1 MPKESL
7 HPFELP
13 SHFAASKFKSKKDIG
28 STLTSSSSSLCDS
41 WCSSSS
47 TFFLRRRIFPRL
59 ACSLPSA
66 APYRGHTQGKTGSKV
81 RRVTV
86 VSCCYCSLNLG
97 GWMDVSVCPSACVR
111 TCKHMCM
118 YVCERVTFL
127 LWVGVPW
134 PPAPPPFFSSSSWA
148 LREVTLALFWRRILD
163 SLASHASFSACV
175 EKKGFIERERDMV
188 PLVKTKG
195 VTHSLHFLLRFGGVS
210 YSLELSCLRHQVLI
224 SITVKS

>member
-97 GWMDVSVCPSACVR
+97 GWMDVSVCMRTHVQTYVHVCVWACYLLTVGGSPLAPSSTSFLQLLQLGAEGGDLGFVLETHLGQLGLAC
-111 TCKHMCM
+111 
-118 YVCERVTFL
+118 L
-127 LWVGVPW
+127 LLCLCRKEGVG
-134 PPAPPPFFSSSSWA
+134 
-148 LREVTLALFWRRILD
+148 
-163 SLASHASFSACV
+163 
-175 EKKGFIERERDMV
+175 ERERDMV

>member
-1 MPKESL
+1 MNAHRNACTVPIESL
-7 HPFELP
+7 NPFELP
-13 SHFAASKFKSKKDIG
+13 SHFSASKCILKGNRLDFGEGVG

-66 APYRGHTQGKTGSKV
+66 PPYRRHIQGKTGSKV

-86 VSCCYCSLNLG
+86 VSCCYCSLNLD
-97 GWMDVSVCPSACVR
+97 GWMDVPVCPSVCVC
-111 TCKHMCM
+111 TWKHMSM
-118 YVCERVTFL
+118 RVCERVTFL

-134 PPAPPPFFSSSSWA
+134 PPAPPPAAPPFFSSSSWA

-175 EKKGFIERERDMV
+175 EN
-188 PLVKTKG
+188 
-195 VTHSLHFLLRFGGVS
+195 
-210 YSLELSCLRHQVLI
+210 
-224 SITVKS
+224 